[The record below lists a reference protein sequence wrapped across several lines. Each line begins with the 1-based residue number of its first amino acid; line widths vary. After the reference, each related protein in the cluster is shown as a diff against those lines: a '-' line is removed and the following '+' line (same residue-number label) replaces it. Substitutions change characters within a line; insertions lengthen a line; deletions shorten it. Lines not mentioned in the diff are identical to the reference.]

1 MIAMAPLLASREP
14 RLHSHAEIARGSMS
28 YREHTET
35 ILGDELV
42 AEQKNKPDGTMKG
55 HQARLNEYRAAVRA
69 NRQLAVALQ
78 AQGLNEEAA
87 RFAYRAQR
95 LQRIVYRPQ

>member
-1 MIAMAPLLASREP
+1 
-14 RLHSHAEIARGSMS
+14 MS

-42 AEQKNKPDGTMKG
+42 AEQKNKPDGTMKD

-78 AQGLNEEAA
+78 ALNEEAA

-95 LQRIVYRPQ
+95 LQRIVYRPQKKLGQ